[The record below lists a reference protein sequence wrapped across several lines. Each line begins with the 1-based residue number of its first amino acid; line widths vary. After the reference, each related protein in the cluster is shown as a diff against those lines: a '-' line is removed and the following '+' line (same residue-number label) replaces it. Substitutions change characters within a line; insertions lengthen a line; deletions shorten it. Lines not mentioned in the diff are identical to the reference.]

1 MIKIKGNF
9 LVFENKAIKHQNII
23 YLERRT
29 SYNDTKI
36 YYQIGSDQDSI
47 TVNEPIDDILKY
59 ISRIAKRDITK

>member
-1 MIKIKGNF
+1 MIKVKGNF

-47 TVNEPIDDILKY
+47 TVNEPIDDIIKC
-59 ISRIAKRDITK
+59 ISRSTRRDIKQ